1 MKKNLKILAFAGS
14 FFMLLFHCPDI
25 HAEEYTTNYETIY
38 TLNENGDASVQLSV
52 ILNNQKKATYIKEFT
67 LFFPDEIEVKNVR
80 SKSDLYKIL
89 ETKRD
94 ENGQYQITIA
104 FSQSNFENNKDT
116 HFTIFFDQSKI
127 IKKVGRVSEMFIPL
141 INDSHQRTNTVIVNK
156 LDQLSPLS
164 ISKPP
169 PSSYKDGEIKWT
181 DVKQQF
187 IYAIF
192 GNQQYYKISTVYNLI
207 NTSLTP
213 VEQTIALPPDTQHQN
228 VLLTSINPL
237 PIKTFSD
244 IDGNFLAKYTVKPN
258 SKLTINYEG
267 YAILTTSSSNEYQN
281 YMKNHFSKQKLYLL
295 KTEDYW
301 HLDSDN
307 NMYNKINRTNPQTIY
322 QFIIDNFDY
331 DFERTKNPVIR
342 LGAQKALINPLS
354 SLCTE
359 FTDTFIA
366 VSRKSGFYAREI
378 QGFGY
383 SFDAKLRPLTLTS
396 DVLHSWP
403 EYYSEQE
410 NNWQAIDPTWQRT
423 SGLDYFSSFDLNH
436 IALVIHGQNSTFPK
450 AAGTYKTERSKDLI
464 VTAVKEIPQQ
474 SKTIEINHNL
484 RQNILSQKNYSL
496 ELQLKNQSN
505 VILKGNKIN
514 LTAQHIKLH
523 PAEIVIDYL
532 VPFENKKYII
542 NYQGNPSF
550 DSADNLKIF
559 FDGQLMQS
567 KEINIKQTTL
577 MSTVL
582 LIAGPII
589 VFIVVALVFNKAKYL

>member
-1 MKKNLKILAFAGS
+1 M
-14 FFMLLFHCPDI
+14 
-25 HAEEYTTNYETIY
+25 
-38 TLNENGDASVQLSV
+38 
-52 ILNNQKKATYIKEFT
+52 
-67 LFFPDEIEVKNVR
+67 
-80 SKSDLYKIL
+80 
-89 ETKRD
+89 
-94 ENGQYQITIA
+94 
-104 FSQSNFENNKDT
+104 
-116 HFTIFFDQSKI
+116 
-127 IKKVGRVSEMFIPL
+127 
-141 INDSHQRTNTVIVNK
+141 
-156 LDQLSPLS
+156 
-164 ISKPP
+164 
-169 PSSYKDGEIKWT
+169 
-181 DVKQQF
+181 
-187 IYAIF
+187 
-192 GNQQYYKISTVYNLI
+192 
-207 NTSLTP
+207 
-213 VEQTIALPPDTQHQN
+213 
-228 VLLTSINPL
+228 
-237 PIKTFSD
+237 
-244 IDGNFLAKYTVKPN
+244 
-258 SKLTINYEG
+258 
-267 YAILTTSSSNEYQN
+267 
-281 YMKNHFSKQKLYLL
+281 
-295 KTEDYW
+295 
-301 HLDSDN
+301 
-307 NMYNKINRTNPQTIY
+307 
-322 QFIIDNFDY
+322 
-331 DFERTKNPVIR
+331 
-342 LGAQKALINPLS
+342 
-354 SLCTE
+354 
-359 FTDTFIA
+359 
-366 VSRKSGFYAREI
+366 
-378 QGFGY
+378 
-383 SFDAKLRPLTLTS
+383 
-396 DVLHSWP
+396 HSWP